1 MSHSA
6 VFVTTFLAAAVEGIE
21 MVMIIVVASAPFA
34 GGGRPSL
41 APHRALA
48 VLAGLRAEY
57 NLMRDLNWKAR

>member
-1 MSHSA
+1 VSHSA
-6 VFVTTFLAAAVEGIE
+6 VFVTTFLAAAVEVIE

-48 VLAGLRAEY
+48 VVAGLRAE
-57 NLMRDLNWKAR
+57 